1 MQNFTIYSKD
11 GCPYC
16 EKIEEVMKLA
26 KLSHVIYKLD
36 EDFNKDGFYGQFGE
50 GSTFPQVV
58 LNGDQMIVK
67 LMLTVLFTLIL
78 HLLRV
83 LS

>member
-36 EDFNKDGFYGQFGE
+36 DHFNKDGFYGQFGE

-58 LNGDQMIVK
+58 LNGDNLGGCVDTVK
-67 LMLTVLFTLIL
+67 YLKEKSLV
-78 HLLRV
+78 
-83 LS
+83 

>member
-36 EDFNKDGFYGQFGE
+36 EHFNKDGFYGQFGE

-58 LNGDQMIVK
+58 LNGDNLGGCTDTVRYLQEKSIV
-67 LMLTVLFTLIL
+67 
-78 HLLRV
+78 
-83 LS
+83 